1 VRRLLQDRFPTA
13 FERFDEG
20 RARRLRRDFGRAGRL
35 LSWRREADGSWR
47 ARLSCPDLPRTI
59 ERAGRTR
66 AEAID
71 RADRVRSRILALRA
85 VLRAPNG
92 RDARPAVDE

>member
-1 VRRLLQDRFPTA
+1 VRRLLRAGFPTA
-13 FERFDEG
+13 FERLDEA
-20 RARRLRRDFGRAGRL
+20 RARRLRRDFGRRGRL

-47 ARLSCPDLPRTI
+47 ARLSCPDLPRTV

-66 AEAID
+66 SEAID

-85 VLRAPNG
+85 DLKAPNG
-92 RDARPAVDE
+92 RDARPADDE